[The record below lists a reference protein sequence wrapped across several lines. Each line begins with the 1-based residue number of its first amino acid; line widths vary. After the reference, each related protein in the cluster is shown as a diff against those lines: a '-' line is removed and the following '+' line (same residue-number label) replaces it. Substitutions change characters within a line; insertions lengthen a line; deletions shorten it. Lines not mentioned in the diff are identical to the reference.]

1 MKGKE
6 LLRNEKSC
14 LRKIHFVTGCHDL
27 EVNEALFYKGF
38 RAQKRAILKV
48 DDKYIVPVKNWVLA
62 GNKTAGAV
70 KQKKVYNFLS
80 L

>member
-6 LLRNEKSC
+6 LLQNEKSC
-14 LRKIHFVTGCHDL
+14 LRKTHFVTGCHDL

-38 RAQKRAILKV
+38 RARKRAILKV
-48 DDKYIVPVKNWVLA
+48 DDQSVVHVKNEVLT

>member
-1 MKGKE
+1 LGK
-6 LLRNEKSC
+6 K
-14 LRKIHFVTGCHDL
+14 KT
-27 EVNEALFYKGF
+27 LFFKGF
-38 RAQKRAILKV
+38 RARKRAILKA
-48 DDKYIVPVKNWVLA
+48 DDKYIVSLKNGILT